1 MRLGGALLVPTFA
14 LRVALAGCAAFALS
28 LAAGSAL
35 RSEGPAA
42 PAGERP
48 LSLPLPEL
56 SLGGLPG
63 GTAPSA
69 GEHSGIA
76 ERYGRLPLAFE
87 QNRGHTDGRVDYL
100 ARAAGQM
107 IFLTPTG
114 ATLALKGE
122 QGKRGAAIRLAFAG
136 ANARARASGLE
147 RKPGSVSYLKG
158 ERSEWR
164 GGIPTY
170 GRVQYESIYPG
181 IDLAW
186 YGTNGGRL
194 EYDFLLAPG
203 ADPDR
208 IALRIEGAERV
219 SLTSRGAV
227 RIETA
232 AGSVTQRPPVAY
244 QQLGGQRRPV
254 ESRYRLD
261 GHRVALALGSYD
273 RSRPLVIDPVLAYS
287 SYLGGG
293 SSDSGQ
299 AIAVDSAGS
308 AYVTGPTYSS
318 DFPTT
323 TGAFEESDPPDSS
336 DAFVSKLSP
345 DGSELVY
352 SSYLGGNGD
361 DSGQAIAVDSAG
373 SAYVTGEANSND
385 FPTTPGAFEEDDQT
399 GSDAFASKLSPDGS
413 ELVYSSYLGGG
424 GSDTGQAIAV
434 DSAGSAYVTGQ
445 ANSSDFPTTAGAF
458 QQSDQPAGD
467 AFASKLSPEGSEL
480 VYSSYLGGNGNDLGQ
495 AIAVDSAGSA
505 YVTGQANSSDFPT
518 TAGAFQESDRPDI
531 DAFASKFAPD
541 GSELAYSSYLGG
553 NDKESGRAIAV
564 DSAGSAYVTGP
575 TDSSDFPTTGGAF
588 QESDRPDTDAFA
600 SKLST
605 GGSKLAYSS
614 YLGGG
619 GSDSGRAIA
628 VDSAGSA
635 YVTGLTAS
643 SDFPT
648 TARAFQSD
656 QPDFDAF
663 ASRLSPS
670 GSELAYSSYLG
681 GNGFDF
687 GQAIAVDSA
696 GSAYVAGSTDS
707 TNFPTTAGA
716 FDESSNDAP
725 EDESSDAFVSQLG
738 ARADLSLT
746 KSDSPEPVSVGAEL
760 NYTLGARNAGPDS
773 ALGVRLVD
781 QLPDGVEFVSAQA
794 SQGSCD
800 PPSGGQLE
808 CPLGNLAAG
817 ATATVTIKVRPA
829 SAGTI
834 TNRAEVSSETSDPA
848 EANNDAEAQTTV
860 QAAGTTSPGDDTDT
874 SPSDDTETSPGDD
887 TDGDDEDGDDEVAG
901 GGGGGELPF
910 TGLTVGAL
918 ALLGTLMLAG
928 GRALRRPR
936 R

>member
-458 QQSDQPAGD
+458 Q
-467 AFASKLSPEGSEL
+467 
-480 VYSSYLGGNGNDLGQ
+480 
-495 AIAVDSAGSA
+495 
-505 YVTGQANSSDFPT
+505 
-518 TAGAFQESDRPDI
+518 ESDRPDI